1 MRIGILEIIMLLN
14 RKISSLAVVSAVCLA
29 FFACK
34 DEPDPKTMAKE
45 NLPSSTEVV
54 EENASVNSILKAK
67 VRKVLGETDWNH
79 GKTDVWKRLR
89 VGNKVVENDRIRTA
103 LESEA
108 VLGVD
113 DGSVLMISENS
124 DVTLSAEILDSLNRK
139 VSVRID
145 KGNVYFDVQKQK
157 KGMLFQFNT
166 REAVAAIRGTAG
178 FVGSVNGKMVA
189 SLKEG
194 RIEVIDQNGKSEM
207 MVSNQ
212 TIVVDKKK
220 GIVKMDLGSS
230 GTPALSKVLDSL
242 TKVMPEADVAREL
255 ESVLK
260 KFDSSYRERRDNFE
274 KKLKFQASA
283 LPPEIYF
290 PNVTLQARVN
300 PGVIVTVLGEVDT
313 VKQNG
318 IYQRSFEWA
327 EDAFGTKRFLASC
340 SDGDVE
346 VPCFM
351 WTTEYVAPAAVEE
364 SENSPIDSAK
374 AEPVAKEKPKAETS
388 PESKPEAKAEEPV
401 KDLKLSVNIS
411 GPRTEKVHNKTES
424 YTARI
429 KGSLSGI
436 TTSDLDQVKSIV
448 LKRKGSVVETLQG
461 ASLSSL
467 NFEFEQ
473 KIDRNVIANFEVAV
487 TLKSG
492 KVFSAKKTYEVY
504 CNPRN
509 HVGGEDAVS
518 VDEEYENLKSKGT
531 LKEE

>member
-1 MRIGILEIIMLLN
+1 MLFN
-14 RKISSLAVVSAVCLA
+14 RKIPSIAVISAACLA

-255 ESVLK
+255 ETVLK
-260 KFDSSYRERRDNFE
+260 KFDSSYKERRDIFE

-313 VKQNG
+313 VAQNG
-318 IYQRSFEWA
+318 IYQRTFEWA
-327 EDAFGTKRFLASC
+327 EDAYGTKRFLASC

-351 WTTEYVAPAAVEE
+351 WTTEYVAPVAESAVA
-364 SENSPIDSAK
+364 DSAT
-374 AEPVAKEKPKAETS
+374 AEPAAEEMPKAAS
-388 PESKPEAKAEEPV
+388 KPEVKPEAKAEEPA
-401 KDLKLSVNIS
+401 KDLKVSVSIS

-436 TTSDLDQVKSIV
+436 TSADLDQVKSIV
-448 LKRKGSVVETLQG
+448 LKRKGAVVETLQG

-492 KVFSAKKTYEVY
+492 KVFAAKKTYEVY